1 MHGEI
6 RGANSPPYAP
16 CNLYYYKA
24 MDSIDVFFLIILG
37 IAFVSGLFKGFV
49 RQLASLLA
57 LIVGLWVSYFWA
69 AKTLDFL
76 HQLDLFSAELLRPA
90 SFVITFL
97 LTVLAVNFVAHLV
110 SKGINTIGLG
120 AADKL
125 LGAIFSVSKWV
136 LLLSVILNLYQ
147 CVDQK
152 GHFLS
157 EEKRKKSYLY
167 SPIQKVLPIC
177 FPYVKEYLSQDDLF
191 TLKFMESEK
200 IKSGLNLFLD

>member
-1 MHGEI
+1 
-6 RGANSPPYAP
+6 
-16 CNLYYYKA
+16 
-24 MDSIDVFFLIILG
+24 MDSIDIFFLIILG

-57 LIVGLWVSYFWA
+57 LIVGLWVSWLWA
-69 AKTLDFL
+69 DKTLDFL
-76 HQLDLFSAELLRPA
+76 DQLDLFSADLLRPA

-120 AADKL
+120 GADKL

-136 LLLSVILNLYQ
+136 LLLSIILNLYQ
-147 CVDQK
+147 SIDQK

-157 EEKRKKSYLY
+157 DEKRKKSYLY
-167 SPIQKVLPIC
+167 SPIQKVLPLC
-177 FPYVKEYLSQDDLF
+177 FPYVKEYLPQDNLF
-191 TLKFMESEK
+191 TKKIMESDE
-200 IKSGLNLFLD
+200 IKQGLNLFLD